1 MSIKLDWQI
10 ESEQTHTR
18 ATEDPLVRQ
27 RRRRAQRRFALL
39 VLVMAGVLALIV
51 ALVIWRLRSVDERLR
66 KDLVR
71 TVQAEIAALR
81 VGDFANYMAIQRS
94 ASDAFMQAQSRRF
107 QDYQQL
113 KQAGRVQLSGDVV
126 NVAIDGRRGRVVLE
140 EELDGVPY
148 RQVWFYW
155 YYTDSGDG
163 MGGWRHVPD
172 DLTFWGAERT
182 LDLPGGGSVR
192 YRELD
197 EPYAQAI
204 AEALPN
210 WWAEL
215 CAALRCDPPPP
226 PQIEIVPQRP
236 FALSWDGDGWTLR
249 VSSPLVERVRADA
262 PLPPNFAQALVEALA
277 TRLVRYAAGDDPAP
291 YYTDIAWLRAELG
304 RWAAA
309 QVLGTAGSPFI
320 DSLSATF
327 GPGAPL
333 TLLSALTPTATLESA
348 LSAVTGVP
356 MEQLSQ
362 DQLNSLAW
370 GDFFQWRLALE
381 PQLLVEGESNAF
393 LALYA
398 QEDNYAASQAAIRL
412 EDRRYALQP
421 PPTVQSVLITH
432 ERGRTF
438 ATVSAAHYDA
448 DGVLLQQQTIYWWLS
463 GGTWRRLG

>member
-1 MSIKLDWQI
+1 MGIKLDWQI
-10 ESEQTHTR
+10 ESEQTRTR

-39 VLVMAGVLALIV
+39 VLGVAGVLGLIV
-51 ALVIWRLRSVDERLR
+51 ALAIWRLRTVDDRLR
-66 KDLVR
+66 QDLVR

-94 ASDAFMQAQSRRF
+94 ASDAFMMAQSRRF
-107 QDYQQL
+107 EDYQQL
-113 KQAGRVQLSGDVV
+113 KQAGRVQLTGEVV
-126 NVAIDGRRGRVVLE
+126 DTAIDGRRGRVVVE
-140 EELDGVPY
+140 ELLDGVPY

-155 YYTDSGDG
+155 YYTDGGDG
-163 MGGWRHVPD
+163 GGGWRHVPD

-182 LDLPGGGSVR
+182 LNVPDGGSIR

-197 EPYAQAI
+197 AGYAQAL
-204 AEALPN
+204 AAALPD
-210 WWAEL
+210 WWTGL
-215 CAALRCDPPPP
+215 CAVLSCEPPPL
-226 PQIEIVPQRP
+226 PQIEIVPERP
-236 FALSWDGDGWTLR
+236 FALAWDGWTLR
-249 VSSPLVERVRADA
+249 VSSPLVERVRADV
-262 PLPPNFAQALVEALA
+262 PLPPDFERAVVEALA
-277 TRLVRYAAGDDPAP
+277 TRLVRYASGDAP
-291 YYTDIAWLRAELG
+291 TPDYTDIAWLRAELG

-309 QVLGTAGSPFI
+309 QVLGGEGSPFI
-320 DSLSATF
+320 ASLSATF

-333 TLLSALTPTATLESA
+333 TLLSALTPDATLESA
-348 LSAVTGVP
+348 LGAITGVP

-362 DQLNSLAW
+362 DQLNGLAW
-370 GDFFQWRLALE
+370 VDFFQWRLALE
-381 PQLLVEGESNAF
+381 PRLLVAGETNAF

-432 ERGRTF
+432 ERGHTF
-438 ATVSAAHYDA
+438 ATVSAAHYDE
-448 DGVLLQQQTIYWWLS
+448 GGQLLQQQTIYWWLS